1 MTRRDPEKRVLCLA
15 VGTIEGEHRPV
26 AELPD
31 DKVVVVQSH
40 GLTREEAEL
49 VALGVQEGLQ
59 RVASEEIEAVSM
71 RELVV
76 EVVVPGFNAYQ
87 NELVA
92 RGVRS
97 GVDLAG
103 QGYWLEEAPETRDA
117 AGASLH

>member
-1 MTRRDPEKRVLCLA
+1 MNRRDPEKRVLCLA
-15 VGTIEGEHRPV
+15 VGTNEGEHRPV

-31 DKVVVVQSH
+31 DKVVVVKSH

-59 RVASEEIEAVSM
+59 RVTTEEIEAVPTQ
-71 RELVV
+71 ELVV
-76 EVVVPGFNAYQ
+76 EVAVPGLNAYE

-97 GVDLAG
+97 GVDLAS
-103 QGYWLEEAPETRDA
+103 QGYWLEPESREAVIAT
-117 AGASLH
+117 LH

>member
-1 MTRRDPEKRVLCLA
+1 MNRRDPRKRVLCLA
-15 VGTIEGEHRPV
+15 VGTNEGEHRPV

-31 DKVVVVQSH
+31 DKVVVVKSH

-59 RVASEEIEAVSM
+59 HVTTEEIEAVSAQ
-71 RELVV
+71 ELVV
-76 EVVVPGFNAYQ
+76 EVAVPGLNAYQ

-103 QGYWLEEAPETRDA
+103 QGYWLEPENREAVSTT
-117 AGASLH
+117 LH